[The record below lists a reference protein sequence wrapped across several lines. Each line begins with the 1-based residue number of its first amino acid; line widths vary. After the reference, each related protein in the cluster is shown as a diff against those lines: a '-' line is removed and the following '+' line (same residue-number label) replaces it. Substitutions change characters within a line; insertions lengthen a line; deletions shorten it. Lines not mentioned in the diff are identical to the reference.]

1 MGFEDA
7 RWIWMNG
14 SIVPWNEATLH
25 VSTHTLHYGS
35 GVFEGIRCYDTID
48 GAAIFRL
55 REHLERLFESAKCYE
70 IEIPFSTEEL
80 EDGVCDVVRRN
91 EFRDCY
97 VRPICYHGSRTLH
110 LNPRGCP
117 VEVAILAWPWDPFLN
132 SGEGQKGARICVS
145 PWRKFDSQ
153 MMPATAKACGQYIN
167 SILAVQNARHRG
179 YDEAL
184 LLDAKGQI
192 AEGAGENLFL
202 VRDGRL
208 ITNDARHS
216 ILLGITRDAVI
227 EIAHDLGIQLEIS
240 ALALDDLLSADEA
253 FFTGTAVE
261 VAAIQEVEEKSIGSS
276 VPGPVTQKIQQAFRA
291 ATSGQDEKY
300 KRWLSPVG
308 AYRPAA
314 LQKSAN

>member
-1 MGFEDA
+1 MGFEEA

-14 SIVPWNEATLH
+14 SIVPWSDATLH

-48 GAAIFRL
+48 GPAIFRL
-55 REHLERLFESAKCYE
+55 REHLERLVDSAKFYD
-70 IEIPFSTEEL
+70 IRIPYSLEAL
-80 EDGVCDVVRRN
+80 EDAACEVVRRN
-91 EFRDCY
+91 EFRGCY
-97 VRPICYHGSRTLH
+97 IRPLCYHGSRTLH

-132 SGEGQKGARICVS
+132 SEGGKKGVRICVS

-167 SILAVQNARHRG
+167 SILAVQDAQRRG

-184 LLDAKGQI
+184 LLDANNHI

-202 VRDGRL
+202 VRGGRL
-208 ITNDARHS
+208 ITNDAHDS

-227 EIAHDLGIQLEIS
+227 EIARGMGIEVAIGSLT
-240 ALALDDLLSADEA
+240 LDDLSTADEA

-261 VAAIQEVEEKSIGSS
+261 VAAIEELEGKKIGGA
-276 VPGPVTQKIQQAFRA
+276 VPGPVTQRIQKAFSAVTAGR
-291 ATSGQDEKY
+291 DKKY
-300 KRWLSPVG
+300 TGWLHPVESI
-308 AYRPAA
+308 RPAE
-314 LQKSAN
+314 LQNSAD